1 MNYNILSFC
10 DIHSGVFDVELQF
23 GNMEIINEFISQYN
37 SVDLV
42 VISGDYFDCKLPL
55 NSKAAIYS
63 IQWFHKFVNNC
74 RSHNVK
80 KVRIVKGTEEHDNDQ
95 LEVFRELEDDSGFF
109 KIFNHNS
116 VEETLPGLRCI
127 YCPDENIPTNDYII
141 KYLDNIISGVHI
153 GFFHGSFDVVLPYIV
168 TQLSK
173 ESNIKNIIYE
183 YNYWKKFIK
192 GPLISGHWHDGSVY
206 EHLIYIGSF
215 DRWKFEEEESK
226 GFGFIRYNTDTNEYL
241 YNKIVNKFAPIYKTF
256 TIYSNN
262 YNTIED
268 YNNLISLVNSTLE
281 KYREEKI
288 KIRILIHIND
298 DKSENESLILGLRQY
313 YINNSL
319 VKIVLKNKMKKEKKE
334 EQIKRNIETRNK
346 FGFILDKS
354 KKESEIIQQFI
365 LVNKGKEINIG
376 TIENVINKYLK

>member
-226 GFGFIRYNTDTNEYL
+226 GFGFIRYNTDTNEYF
-241 YNKIVNKFAPIYKTF
+241 YKKIVNKYAPIYKTF

>member
-1 MNYNILSFC
+1 MIYNIISFC

-23 GNMEIINEFISQYN
+23 ENMEIINEFISQYN
-37 SVDLV
+37 NIDLV

-63 IQWFHKFVNNC
+63 IQWFHKFLNIC
-74 RSHNVK
+74 KIHNVK

-95 LEVFRELEDDSGFF
+95 LEVFRELEDNNGFF
-109 KIFNHNS
+109 KIFNCNT
-116 VEETLPGLRCI
+116 VEETLPNLKCI
-127 YCPDENIPTNDYII
+127 YCPDENISTNDYII
-141 KYLDNIISGVHI
+141 KYLDNILSGIDI

-168 TQLSK
+168 TKLSK

-192 GPLISGHWHDGSVY
+192 GPMISGHWHDSSIH

-215 DRWKFEEEESK
+215 DRWKFEEEEEK
-226 GFGFIRYNTDTNEYL
+226 GFGFIRYDTDTNEYF
-241 YNKIVNKFAPIYKTF
+241 YKKIINIFAPLYLTYSIYTN
-256 TIYSNN
+256 T
-262 YNTIED
+262 YNSIEE
-268 YNNLISLVNSTLE
+268 YNNLINMVNDTLE
-281 KYREEKI
+281 KYRDKKI
-288 KIRILIHIND
+288 KVRILININD

-319 VKIVLKNKMKKEKKE
+319 VKIVIKNKVKKEKKE
-334 EQIKRNIETRNK
+334 EQIKKNIETRNK
-346 FGFILDKS
+346 YGFILDKN

-365 LVNKGKEINIG
+365 LINKGKEIDIA

>member
-1 MNYNILSFC
+1 
-10 DIHSGVFDVELQF
+10 
-23 GNMEIINEFISQYN
+23 
-37 SVDLV
+37 
-42 VISGDYFDCKLPL
+42 
-55 NSKAAIYS
+55 
-63 IQWFHKFVNNC
+63 
-74 RSHNVK
+74 
-80 KVRIVKGTEEHDNDQ
+80 
-95 LEVFRELEDDSGFF
+95 
-109 KIFNHNS
+109 
-116 VEETLPGLRCI
+116 
-127 YCPDENIPTNDYII
+127 
-141 KYLDNIISGVHI
+141 
-153 GFFHGSFDVVLPYIV
+153 
-168 TQLSK
+168 
-173 ESNIKNIIYE
+173 
-183 YNYWKKFIK
+183 
-192 GPLISGHWHDGSVY
+192 LISGHWHDGSVY

-226 GFGFIRYNTDTNEYL
+226 GFGFIRYNTDTNEYF